1 MLQKLR
7 TGPGF
12 RVAIAL
18 AAFAVLCFLAPPAVM
33 AFGHGSRTVQCLAH
47 ADAVDHGMHGSA
59 KDGDHRGH
67 SSLPDGHHSCCR
79 LVCLSALPLAFGPM
93 VEDRSNRPMLSALVE
108 INLPGRVPER
118 PDRPPIPLLSV

>member
-7 TGPGF
+7 RGLGF

-33 AFGHGSRTVQCLAH
+33 AFGHGSHTVQCLAH
-47 ADAVDHGMHGSA
+47 ADAVGHGMHGSA

-67 SSLPDGHHSCCR
+67 SSLPDHSCCR

-93 VEDRSNRPMLSALVE
+93 VEDRSNRPVLSALVE
-108 INLPGRVPER
+108 INLRGRVPER
-118 PDRPPIPLLSV
+118 PDRPPISLLSV